1 MKFVLVPGALLGA
14 LLAGPALAADLSSPA
29 PASYPVKAAP
39 AAPPVFSWTG
49 FYIGGNA
56 GYAWGSGK
64 DAADLYGLEPDGWFA
79 GGQVGYN
86 FQLVNNVLIGLEADI
101 QGGDI
106 SGGSNGLESKLDYY
120 GTVRARLG
128 YAVDRVL
135 PYVTGGLAYGKN
147 TITDYGLSDSNTHIG
162 WVAGAGVEYAIT
174 NNWTARAEY
183 MYVDLGSKTYDNIGA
198 DAGVSGSTARL
209 GVNYKF

>member
-14 LLAGPALAADLSSPA
+14 LLAGPALAADLSAA
-29 PASYPVKAAP
+29 PASYPVKAAA

-56 GYAWGSGK
+56 GYAWGNGK
-64 DAADLYGLEPDGWFA
+64 EAANLDGLEPDGWFA

-86 FQLVNNVLIGLEADI
+86 FQLVNNVLIGLEADF

-106 SGGSNGLESKLDYY
+106 SGGANGLDSKLDYF

-128 YAVDRVL
+128 YAFDRVL

-147 TITDYGLSDSNTHIG
+147 TISDYAWSESNTHVG

-183 MYVDLGSKTYDNIGA
+183 MYVDLGSKTYDTIGS
-198 DAGVSGSTARL
+198 DAGVAGSTARL
-209 GVNYKF
+209 GVN